1 MKQYFPFPTL
11 ESASGILL
19 QSTAHVYIPAY
30 NYRTD
35 PFGSSSS
42 ANKRN
47 DNIDDNESS
56 FQSPF
61 TPQWLK
67 VKLELMKNGILH
79 FYEFE
84 TDTLIYK
91 IDIKDNLASGIRRLD
106 YSVFHSFNVLYIGD
120 FSAIILNQKHSKSA
134 VGPWLL
140 RSTMHTHS
148 FPYHKHHHHHKHPQC
163 YHQHTL
169 IKHTKFNTCK
179 SDSAIYLKL
188 ENEESYHQWFISLKS
203 LTRIHVYSP
212 STGDLEKSFRIA
224 RLIEIRILEAKLDFS
239 QAPEHSDFVSKYKNP
254 RVYVEGC
261 CYNRVWC
268 RTSVSKPTKVPFW
281 REDFKFNDITSPHI
295 PNIVFYIRHRSSA
308 EGDDPKDDPLLGVV
322 ELTEDQLKSNGDSE
336 IWYKFKTG
344 DLIQGSLCLKIRLE
358 ELNVVSVHHYEEVQ
372 KSLSEI
378 SDQTLALLAMS
389 ENHIQRSDLSPVSD
403 ICLNISLATST
414 VMPVVRWINALI
426 SQEIEKT
433 RVYVVKKQ
441 GRDCFKSYCT
451 KEQHEYKR
459 NYVNTMFRGN
469 TILTKSLEK
478 FMRLVGHS
486 YLKRIIGSFVLDVV
500 NEQPELEIDPSRL
513 GISTFKFE
521 DMSEEERKIIESNQA
536 RLFKF
541 STQLWESIR
550 DTVDDLPMSFK
561 LIFKHLGFELT
572 NILQQSKTGI
582 DNSVA
587 GFLFLRYFCPGLL
600 NPKLFGFVDSQQASL
615 VQRPLTLIT
624 KIIMAFASRSRFGM
638 KEPWL
643 VPMNVFIDEHESE
656 LLEYFDKVTLAEEDS
671 NKIAAVID
679 SADFTL
685 GVLPKNFTMTAI
697 PSPLHENV
705 QNLFLLDQHLNF
717 ARYFEIWRKLIQPNK
732 ESIHKTIKSFLEE
745 RSEILHPEN
754 EESEEEYE
762 DIYNVLDVIVVDSPA
777 PVNNISFD
785 EAWAQLTALHEKVEA
800 CCKKVDHIVHELNK
814 KEKFDPHEVPAYA
827 KHISISW
834 DPYQGVLHYIPG
846 IRAHN
851 DNQATQVLSGPLE
864 IEESGM
870 RDADPRDIILETGND
885 MKIGSS
891 YASKLS
897 SFDRQ
902 RFEDDDHCELR
913 GVSSKNSA
921 TDATASAPDITTLSL
936 NSQLHLSTEKSNSS
950 LPDLDTGTPKQC
962 ENKRSNSIGCK
973 STTTSSA
980 ASSKM
985 RTPSPSKLNQE
996 SPSASTGEISSHS
1009 HHSSGSRRLPRWFR
1023 SWH

>member
-11 ESASGILL
+11 TSASGTLL

-35 PFGSSSS
+35 PFRLSSSV
-42 ANKRN
+42 NKKN
-47 DNIDDNESS
+47 DHIDDENKSS
-56 FQSPF
+56 FLSPF

-67 VKLELMKNGILH
+67 VKLELMENGILN

-91 IDIKDNLASGIRRLD
+91 IDIKDYLSSGIRQLD

-120 FSAIILNQKHSKSA
+120 FSAITLNQKHSKSA
-134 VGPWLL
+134 VGPWLP
-140 RSTMHTHS
+140 RSTKHTHNLA
-148 FPYHKHHHHHKHPQC
+148 HNK
-163 YHQHTL
+163 HQHQHNPQECYRQHNL

-179 SDSAIYLKL
+179 SDPAIYVKF
-188 ENEESYHQWFISLKS
+188 ETEEGYHQWFISLKS

-224 RLIEIRILEAKLDFS
+224 RLLEIRILEAKLDFLQS
-239 QAPEHSDFVSKYKNP
+239 PEHSESVSKYKNP
-254 RVYVEGC
+254 EVYVEVC

-268 RTSVSKPTKVPFW
+268 RTSVSKPTELPFW
-281 REDFKFNDITSPHI
+281 REDFKVNDITSPCV
-295 PNIVFYIRHRSSA
+295 PNILFYIRRRSSV
-308 EGDDPKDDPLLGVV
+308 EGDDPKDDLLLGLV
-322 ELTEDQLKSNGDSE
+322 ELTHEQLKTNGDSE
-336 IWYKFKTG
+336 VWYKFTTG

-358 ELNVVSVHHYEEVQ
+358 ELNIVSAHHYEEVQ

-451 KEQHEYKR
+451 REQHEYKR

-478 FMRLVGHS
+478 LMRIVGHS
-486 YLKRIIGSFVLDVV
+486 YLKRIIGSFVLDIV
-500 NEQPELEIDPSRL
+500 NEQPELEIDPSKL
-513 GISTFKFE
+513 GISTFNFE
-521 DMSEEERKIIESNQA
+521 DMSEEERKTIESNQA
-536 RLFKF
+536 RLLKF
-541 STQLWESIR
+541 TTQLWESIR
-550 DTVDDLPMSFK
+550 DTVDDLPISFK

-572 NILQQSKTGI
+572 NILQQSKSGI
-582 DNSVA
+582 NNSVA
-587 GFLFLRYFCPGLL
+587 GFLFLRFFCPGLL

-638 KEPWL
+638 KEPWM
-643 VPMNVFIDEHESE
+643 VPMNVFLDGHEPE
-656 LLEYFDKVTLAEEDS
+656 LLQYFDNVTLAEEDGT
-671 NKIAAVID
+671 KIEAVID
-679 SADFTL
+679 SANFTL

-697 PSPLHENV
+697 ASPLHERV
-705 QNLFLLDQHLNF
+705 QNLFLLDEHLNF
-717 ARYFEIWRKLIQPNK
+717 ARYFEIWRNLIRPNK
-732 ESIHKTIKSFLEE
+732 DSIYKTIKSFLEE
-745 RSEILHPEN
+745 RSEILKSDN
-754 EESEEEYE
+754 EEKDEKEYE
-762 DIYNVLDVIVVDSPA
+762 DIYNVLDVIVVDSPE
-777 PVNNISFD
+777 PIPEISFD
-785 EAWAQLTALHEKVEA
+785 QAWAQLTAFHEKVEA
-800 CCKKVDHIVHELNK
+800 CCKKVDHIVRDLNK
-814 KEKFDPHEVPAYA
+814 KETFEPHEVPAYA

-834 DPYQGVLHYIPG
+834 DPHQGILRYIPG

-851 DNQATQVLSGPLE
+851 DHQMDQNLSGSLE
-864 IEESGM
+864 REKSIM
-870 RDADPRDIILETGND
+870 MDTDPRDIILETEND
-885 MKIGSS
+885 IAFSSS
-891 YASKLS
+891 YGSDFS

-902 RFEDDDHCELR
+902 RDEDDDSYELR
-913 GVSSKNSA
+913 GVNPKPS
-921 TDATASAPDITTLSL
+921 TVDATVSAPDIMTLSL
-936 NSQLHLSTEKSNSS
+936 NSQLRLSIEKSNSS
-950 LPDLDTGTPKQC
+950 LPELDIDGPKQSDK
-962 ENKRSNSIGCK
+962 NSSNSIDRKG
-973 STTTSSA
+973 TATSSET
-980 ASSKM
+980 SSKI
-985 RTPSPSKLNQE
+985 RTPSPGIFSP
-996 SPSASTGEISSHS
+996 PSASTGELSNHS
-1009 HHSSGSRRLPRWFR
+1009 YHSSTSKRLPRWFKN
-1023 SWH
+1023 WP